1 MTVFAL
7 LVMVIGTIGYSVEG
21 EVEDIPTPNIESF
34 VFFSDEAL
42 PGNPVGLFVSA
53 DTTITWDRDDIFLVI
68 ADEAK
73 KNQCDGIRANQGGF
87 LQTESGSQT
96 CQYGDTGY
104 EATAIDGTS
113 GAQWHVT
120 SGTFYAG
127 IGTQLGEL
135 PAGSEVNIEYE
146 VKLSA
151 SFPTYLFSF
160 LICIGGLGLSRMN

>member
-1 MTVFAL
+1 MAVFAL
-7 LVMVIGTIGYSVEG
+7 LIMIFGTIGYTIEG

-42 PGNPVGLFVSA
+42 PGNPVALFVSA
-53 DTTITWDRDDIFLVI
+53 DTAITWDREDLFLVI
-68 ADEAK
+68 ADESK
-73 KNQCDGIRANQGGF
+73 KNQCDGILANQGAF
-87 LQTESGSQT
+87 LQSESGSQT

-104 EATAIDGTS
+104 EATATDGTT
-113 GAQWHVT
+113 GVQWHVT

-127 IGTQLGEL
+127 IGTQSGEL
-135 PAGSEVNIEYE
+135 PAGTEVNIDYE

-160 LICIGGLGLSRMN
+160 LIGIGGLGLSRMS

>member
-1 MTVFAL
+1 MAVFAL
-7 LVMVIGTIGYSVEG
+7 LIMVLGSIGYTVEG
-21 EVEDIPTPNIESF
+21 EVEDIPTPNIDGF

-42 PGNPVGLFVSA
+42 PGNPVGLLISA
-53 DTTITWDRDDIFLVI
+53 DTTITWDRNDIFLVI

-73 KNQCDGIRANQGGF
+73 KDQCDGIRAGQGGF

-104 EATAIDGTS
+104 EATATDGTT

-127 IGTQLGEL
+127 IGTQSGAL
-135 PAGSEVNIEYE
+135 PAGTEVNVDYQ
-146 VKLSA
+146 VKLTA

-160 LICIGGLGLSRMN
+160 LIGIGGLGFSRMS

>member
-1 MTVFAL
+1 MIF
-7 LVMVIGTIGYSVEG
+7 GSIGYTLEG
-21 EVEDIPTPNIESF
+21 EVEDIPTPNIDGF

-42 PGNPVGLFVSA
+42 PGNPVGLLVSA

-68 ADEAK
+68 ADESK
-73 KNQCDGIRANQGGF
+73 KNQCDGIRASQGGF

-104 EATAIDGTS
+104 EATATDGTS
-113 GAQWHVT
+113 GAEWHVT

-127 IGTQLGEL
+127 IGTQSGAL
-135 PAGSEVNIEYE
+135 PAGTEVNIDYQ
-146 VKLSA
+146 VKLTA

-160 LICIGGLGLSRMN
+160 LIGIGGLGLSRMN